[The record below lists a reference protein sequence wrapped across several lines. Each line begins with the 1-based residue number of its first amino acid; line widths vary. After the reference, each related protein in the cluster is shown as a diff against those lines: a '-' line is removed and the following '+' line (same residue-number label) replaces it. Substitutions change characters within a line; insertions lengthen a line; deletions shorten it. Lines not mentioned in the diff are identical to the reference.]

1 MKHTCEYYMERY
13 LMLDKGMRIPSDIR
27 RHMLHC
33 KKCSSEIRALNK
45 AEKVSSA
52 PIHIP
57 ENLKSN
63 TIAEVLKKVAPG
75 YEPKMR
81 HVPLI
86 SWIIFGLI
94 MLTTMV
100 LFATIMKEDALTMF
114 AFSLSSA
121 LLISGYCLT
130 LIAANIDLF
139 VKRMKVK
146 IRNSVKTTAC

>member
-13 LMLDKGMRIPSDIR
+13 LMLDKGMRIPSDVR

-63 TIAEVLKKVAPG
+63 TIAEVLKRSLPAMSLKCG
-75 YEPKMR
+75 TF
-81 HVPLI
+81 PL
-86 SWIIFGLI
+86 SHG
-94 MLTTMV
+94 
-100 LFATIMKEDALTMF
+100 
-114 AFSLSSA
+114 LSS
-121 LLISGYCLT
+121 
-130 LIAANIDLF
+130 
-139 VKRMKVK
+139 V
-146 IRNSVKTTAC
+146 